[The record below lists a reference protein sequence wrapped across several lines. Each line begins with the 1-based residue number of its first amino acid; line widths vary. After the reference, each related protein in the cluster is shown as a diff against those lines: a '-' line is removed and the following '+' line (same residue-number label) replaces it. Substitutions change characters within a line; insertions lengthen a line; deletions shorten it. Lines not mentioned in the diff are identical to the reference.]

1 MGVNKPNVRFVLHHD
16 LPKNIEGY
24 YQETGRAG
32 RDGLPGECVLLF
44 NAGDVVKQ
52 KRFIEEKNDEEQA
65 IAREQL
71 RVMVGYAETAQCRRA
86 VLLRYFGEEYPHA
99 SCEGC
104 DNCLSPREMFDGT
117 IQAQKLLSCVHRVE
131 AKHGFGFGLNH
142 VVEVLTGGETDAI
155 RQRGHDQLSTY
166 GIGQDTSRSAWLS
179 IGREL
184 VQMGLLG
191 VAPGK
196 FATVHLTPEGRKVL
210 RERTAVRLTKPVEVA
225 GPKRKRRTGDI
236 PCDEELFAKLKDVR
250 RRIAD
255 ERNVPAFV
263 IFSDATLREMARSF
277 PITPEQFRAVSGV
290 GERKQKDFAEPFTG
304 AIAEHLSAPALNAGN

>member
-1 MGVNKPNVRFVLHHD
+1 
-16 LPKNIEGY
+16 
-24 YQETGRAG
+24 
-32 RDGLPGECVLLF
+32 
-44 NAGDVVKQ
+44 
-52 KRFIEEKNDEEQA
+52 
-65 IAREQL
+65 
-71 RVMVGYAETAQCRRA
+71 
-86 VLLRYFGEEYPHA
+86 
-99 SCEGC
+99 
-104 DNCLSPREMFDGT
+104 
-117 IQAQKLLSCVHRVE
+117 
-131 AKHGFGFGLNH
+131 
-142 VVEVLTGGETDAI
+142 
-155 RQRGHDQLSTY
+155 
-166 GIGQDTSRSAWLS
+166 
-179 IGREL
+179 
-184 VQMGLLG
+184 MGLLG

-210 RERTAVRLTKPVEVA
+210 RERTAIRLTKPVEVA